1 MIWGSDMNTRT
12 KIKTAADA
20 LMTAA
25 LPVLMCYSLVGET
38 AHEVVGIAMFGLFI
52 LHHAL
57 NFGWTKALFKGR
69 YPPKRIVGTVVNAAV
84 LICMMGLMYSSLVI
98 SKHVFAWLKLG
109 GTAAA
114 RTVHFLCAYR
124 GLTLMSVHLGMHIS
138 QIAARFGLKSK
149 PLIWG
154 LRVVS
159 GAVAIV
165 GIREFIKLR
174 FADYMLGRVSFA
186 FIDPTASAV
195 LTMLGFLSVVML
207 FAYVGYLAETV
218 IGKVGPA
225 E

>member
-1 MIWGSDMNTRT
+1 MNTKT
-12 KIKTAADA
+12 KIKTAADI

-38 AHEVVGIAMFGLFI
+38 AHEVVGVAMFGLFI

-57 NFGWTKALFKGR
+57 NFGWIKALFKGR

-84 LICMMGLMYSSLVI
+84 MICMLGLMYSSLVI

-109 GTAAA
+109 GTMTA
-114 RTVHFLCAYR
+114 RTVHFLCAYW

-138 QIAARFGLKSK
+138 QINARLGLKSK
-149 PLIWG
+149 PLILV
-154 LRVVS
+154 LRSVF

-165 GIREFIKLR
+165 GICEFIRLR

-195 LTMLGFLSVVML
+195 LTALRFMSVVVL
-207 FAYVGYLAETV
+207 FAYAGHL
-218 IGKVGPA
+218 IGIAVSKVS
-225 E
+225 EKSE